1 MEPRQDRI
9 ALIEILDRDGR
20 VARSMDVRRWPL
32 SLGRALDN
40 DLVLDDPHVAAAH
53 AQLQLDDSGAL
64 RLSVGDTVNGVSVGD
79 QTHAAGA
86 QVSLPAAGALMQVG
100 GLRLR
105 LRLPGETL
113 APERELAPPSRSR
126 AGLLFMAG
134 LLLMTLTLL
143 THALALDPQ
152 ADATAW
158 MPPLL
163 GLPVVIAGWCGI
175 WALAS
180 KLFQHRFDFMGHL
193 RVTLPWLL
201 AIELVDALLEPLAA
215 SLAWPGLWRAVAPA
229 QALMGALMLR
239 QQLLLVLPLSRRG
252 VSAVVALATGVAA
265 AISLTITHRA
275 TDRFSRPAYM
285 STLPLPGLILA
296 DPVPAPLLLQE
307 MATLAQALAARV
319 RKTKADEE
327 DDAQFD

>member
-20 VARSMDVRRWPL
+20 VARCVDVLCWPL
-32 SLGRALDN
+32 SLGRALGN
-40 DLVLDDPHVAAAH
+40 DLVLDDPHVAAEH

-64 RLSVGDTVNGVSVGD
+64 RLSVGDTVNGVTVND
-79 QTHAAGA
+79 QTHSAGER
-86 QVSLPAAGALMQVG
+86 VPLPTTGALLQVG

-113 APERELAPPSRSR
+113 APERALPPLGRSSGGR
-126 AGLLFMAG
+126 LFTAG
-134 LLLMTLTLL
+134 LLLMALTLISHGL
-143 THALALDPQ
+143 TLDPQ
-152 ADATAW
+152 VDATAW
-158 MPPLL
+158 LPPLL
-163 GLPVVIAGWCGI
+163 GLPVAIAGWCGI

-201 AIELVDALLEPLAA
+201 AIELIDALLEPLAA
-215 SLAWPGLWRAVAPA
+215 SLAWPGLWRTVAPV

-239 QQLLLVLPLSRRG
+239 QQLLLVLPLSRRA
-252 VSAVVALATGVAA
+252 VSAVVAMAAGVAA

-285 STLPLPGLILA
+285 STLPLAGLILA
-296 DPVPAPLLLQE
+296 DPVPVPLLVQE
-307 MATLAQALAARV
+307 MAPLAQGLAARV
-319 RKTKADEE
+319 RRAKVDEE

>member
-1 MEPRQDRI
+1 MEPRQDRL

-20 VARSMDVRRWPL
+20 VARCVDVLRWPL
-32 SLGRALDN
+32 SLGRALGN
-40 DLVLDDPHVAAAH
+40 DLVLDDPHVAAEH
-53 AQLQLDDSGAL
+53 AQLQIDDSGSL
-64 RLSVGDTVNGVSVGD
+64 LLSVGDTVNGVGVD
-79 QTHAAGA
+79 ERPHAAGA
-86 QVSLPAAGALMQVG
+86 QVPLPGTGALLQLG

-113 APERELAPPSRSR
+113 APERALPPRGRSS
-126 AGLLFMAG
+126 GGTLFLAG
-134 LLLMTLTLL
+134 LLLMAMTLIGHGL
-143 THALALDPQ
+143 TLDPQ

-158 MPPLL
+158 LPPLL
-163 GLPVVIAGWCGI
+163 GLPVAIAGWCGI

-215 SLAWPGLWRAVAPA
+215 SLAWPGLWRAVAPV
-229 QALMGALMLR
+229 QALMGVLMLR

-252 VSAVVALATGVAA
+252 VSVVVAVAAGVAA

-275 TDRFSRPAYM
+275 TDRLSRPAYM
-285 STLPLPGLILA
+285 STLPLPDLILVQ
-296 DPVPAPLLLQE
+296 PVTVPVLVHE
-307 MATLAQALAARV
+307 MAAVAERLAERV
-319 RKTKADEE
+319 RKAKAD
-327 DDAQFD
+327 DDDGAQSD